1 MLCSNRPRLLAALG
15 VAAVGILLVSLGWLL
30 LPAVIASGLKAV
42 AGSAAAATVAPPA
55 NVASQAIALP
65 RQIVDVVG
73 SVTRSVVQV
82 QTSSGLGSGVIF
94 DSKGDVIT
102 NAHVASGSTS
112 FEVTLANGKRCTA
125 SLVGEF
131 RPDDLA
137 VLRIQGNGFQPATFA
152 DSSALQ
158 VGDIVLAIG
167 NPLGLTSSVTD
178 GIVSGLNRTV
188 SEGGDISLPG
198 VIQTS
203 APINP
208 GNSGGA
214 LVDLEGQVVG
224 IPTLAAIDPQLG
236 GQANGIGFAIAS
248 NMAKDIA
255 TQLVRY
261 GHVINSH
268 RAYLGVS
275 LLSASG
281 ARGALVASVEPGGPA
296 AGLGILPGDLIT
308 AVDGHPTPSDAAL
321 SDVLANLMPGQ
332 TVLVEIIQSGGARKG
347 VTVTLG
353 KYPGSLS

>member
-1 MLCSNRPRLLAALG
+1 MVSSNSPRLLGVLGAAAAGLLLG
-15 VAAVGILLVSLGWLL
+15 GLGWLL
-30 LPAVIASGLKAV
+30 LPAVMASGLKTV
-42 AGSAAAATVAPPA
+42 ASVGAAPTVAPPA
-55 NVASQAIALP
+55 NAAPQAVALQG
-65 RQIVDVVG
+65 QMVDVVR

-112 FEVTLANGKRCTA
+112 FEVTLANGKRYVA
-125 SLVGEF
+125 SLVGIF

-137 VLRIQGNGFQPATFA
+137 VLRIQGSGFQSATFA

-178 GIVSGLNRTV
+178 GIVSAVNRTV
-188 SEGGDISLPG
+188 SEGGGITLPG

-236 GQANGIGFAIAS
+236 SQANGIGFAISS

-275 LLSASG
+275 LFSTSG
-281 ARGALVASVEPGGPA
+281 AGGALVASVEPVGPA
-296 AGLGILPGDLIT
+296 AGAGILPGDLIT
-308 AVDGHPTPSDAAL
+308 TVDGHSTPSDSAL
-321 SDVLANLMPGQ
+321 SEVLANLMPGQ
-332 TVLVEIIQSGGARKG
+332 KVPVRIIQSSGAGKT

-353 KYPGSLS
+353 QYPGSLG

>member
-1 MLCSNRPRLLAALG
+1 MLCSNRPRLLTVLGAA
-15 VAAVGILLVSLGWLL
+15 AAGLLLVGLGWLL
-30 LPAVIASGLKAV
+30 VPAVIASGLKTV
-42 AGSAAAATVAPPA
+42 ARSGATATAAPPA
-55 NVASQAIALP
+55 NVASQAVALQG
-65 RQIVDVVG
+65 QIVDVVR
-73 SVTRSVVQV
+73 SVTKSVVQV

-102 NAHVASGSTS
+102 NAHVASGSTL
-112 FEVTLANGKRCTA
+112 FEVTLANGKRYTA
-125 SLVGEF
+125 SLVGVF

-137 VLRIQGNGFQPATFA
+137 VLRIHGNGFQPATFA
-152 DSSALQ
+152 NSSALQ

-178 GIVSGLNRTV
+178 GIVSAVNRTV
-188 SEGGDISLPG
+188 SEGGGITLPG

-236 GQANGIGFAIAS
+236 GQANGIGFAIAG

-275 LLSASG
+275 VFSVSG
-281 ARGALVASVEPGGPA
+281 AGGALVASVESGGPA
-296 AGLGILPGDLIT
+296 AGAGILPGDLIT
-308 AVDGHPTPSDAAL
+308 AVDGHPTPSDVAL
-321 SDVLANLMPGQ
+321 SAVLANLMPGQ
-332 TVLVEIIQSGGARKG
+332 TVPAQISRGGATKT

-353 KYPGSLS
+353 QYPGSSS